1 MEKGNCD
8 PSNYVPM
15 SGEKKKQKKRKTGL
29 GVPTPTFGVVTI
41 PSAGCTQSVLVQS
54 TSNLFYD
61 QKQSFEFLEIHVDSR
76 DYGFVDDGAR
86 VDRTQRHTCRLAPES
101 SRNAI

>member
-1 MEKGNCD
+1 MFPC
-8 PSNYVPM
+8 P
-15 SGEKKKQKKRKTGL
+15 EKKKKNEN
-29 GVPTPTFGVVTI
+29 GVRWTHATFGIVTI
-41 PSAGCTQSVLVQS
+41 HSASCTQSVLVQS